1 MLIIH
6 LDQTCSFVCEL
17 VTDTKLCLKE
27 PKKKISK
34 LIYMILA
41 YDISTSMVFSF
52 KLTCLVL
59 KDSSNTMTLYSEFL
73 TTNVQS

>member
-1 MLIIH
+1 MFKG
-6 LDQTCSFVCEL
+6 T
-17 VTDTKLCLKE
+17 
-27 PKKKISK
+27 KKKISK

-41 YDISTSMVFSF
+41 NDISTSMVFSF